1 MNTVHTY
8 NEFSSQAVILCLI
21 PIWLGICYR
30 GVALSTLSGGD
41 SGHLCLLFSGDDGCR
56 SMVDAACIPLRCAT
70 GEVKTYTQTHAGA
83 VEEFLLMQKKNAIFQ
98 PKPGHQ
104 LLLRFFIGPATRR
117 HICLLNIKESLCNS
131 VPASDFLMPAFS
143 WIGGLDLAWKRSK
156 YADEISRQRVCN
168 ADIYGLC
175 DTGWLPNGLLVHNS
189 E

>member
-1 MNTVHTY
+1 MLRVHKCSDVARDRLLNHSFATTKEEATGFLSLAQIPQRQLTASDTMGIHCETIFMNTVHTY

-83 VEEFLLMQKKNAIFQ
+83 VEEFLLTQKKMRYSSQNLVIS
-98 PKPGHQ
+98 
-104 LLLRFFIGPATRR
+104 
-117 HICLLNIKESLCNS
+117 CCC
-131 VPASDFLMPAFS
+131 AFS
-143 WIGGLDLAWKRSK
+143 LGLPLVVTF
-156 YADEISRQRVCN
+156 VC
-168 ADIYGLC
+168 
-175 DTGWLPNGLLVHNS
+175 
-189 E
+189 